1 MQPLDL
7 LLKQIDDKVRTLE
20 EILGVGEAKDFAEY
34 QRICGE
40 IKGLLTARLN
50 MTDLQ
55 KNIEESD
62 DD

>member
-7 LLKQIDDKVRTLE
+7 ILKQIDEKVRRLE

-50 MTDLQ
+50 MKDLQ
-55 KNIEESD
+55 QRAKEYDE
-62 DD
+62 

>member
-7 LLKQIDDKVRTLE
+7 ILKQIDEKVRRLE

-40 IKGLLTARLN
+40 IKGLLSARMFVSDLKHN
-50 MTDLQ
+50 ME
-55 KNIEESD
+55 NSD
-62 DD
+62 E

>member
-7 LLKQIDDKVRTLE
+7 ILKQIDEKVRRLE

-40 IKGLLTARLN
+40 IKGLLSARMFVLDLKQN
-50 MTDLQ
+50 ME
-55 KNIEESD
+55 NSD
-62 DD
+62 E

>member
-7 LLKQIDDKVRTLE
+7 ILKQIDEKVRRLE

-40 IKGLLTARLN
+40 IKGLLSARMFVSDLKHN
-50 MTDLQ
+50 ME
-55 KNIEESD
+55 NSD
-62 DD
+62 V